1 MDLSKLTYTKGA
13 SGRVPNDY
21 VQPTLDNGVSQ
32 QNNLDVSKIP
42 SAYQKP
48 EGVLSSNLVFALSGG
63 EKKEKDFLR
72 ELIKQRRLHS
82 LRVVFM
88 SEKGQGLQPYQM
100 NAKWLEIQKNGA
112 FVIEGQ
118 TFHLDAMDEVFL
130 LSDVDEFYDQLVK
143 IIKETPAESQGQWII
158 SNPCFEI
165 WLYYCYLN
173 DPEHDLEQ
181 LIPLTVSER
190 SQRLKSLGHT
200 LVPGG
205 LNPCLAFE
213 RMTVGIENSKVH
225 YSKDE
230 NAIPVLFAT
239 QMYKMAQYII
249 DTLNEKSNEYA
260 EFVRHKKEFRTLQ
273 RRLNS

>member
-21 VQPTLDNGVSQ
+21 VQPTPDNGVSQ
-32 QNNLDVSKIP
+32 QNHLDVSKIP
-42 SAYQKP
+42 SAYLKP
-48 EGVLSSNLVFALSGG
+48 EGVLSSNLVFVLSGG

-130 LSDVDEFYDQLVK
+130 LSDVDEFYDQLVQ
-143 IIKETPAESQGQWII
+143 IMKETSAECQGRWII

-173 DPEHDLEQ
+173 DPEHDLAQ

-205 LNPCLAFE
+205 LNPYLAFE
-213 RMTVGIENSKVH
+213 RMTVGIENSEKH
-225 YSKDE
+225 YCEDE
-230 NAIPVLFAT
+230 NAIPALFAT
-239 QMYKMAQYII
+239 RMYEMAQYLI
-249 DTLNEKSNEYA
+249 DTLNEKANEHD
-260 EFVRHKKEFRTLQ
+260 EFVKYKEEWRALK
-273 RRLNS
+273 RRLT

>member
-32 QNNLDVSKIP
+32 QDNLDVSKIP

-48 EGVLSSNLVFALSGG
+48 EGVLSSNLVFVLSGG

-100 NAKWLEIQKNGA
+100 NAKWLEIHKNGA

-130 LSDVDEFYDQLVK
+130 LSDVDEFYDQLVQ
-143 IIKETPAESQGQWII
+143 IMKETSAECQGRWII

-165 WLYYCYLN
+165 WLYYCYLS

-190 SQRLKSLGHT
+190 SQRLKSLGNI

-205 LNPCLAFE
+205 LNPCIAFE
-213 RMTVGIENSKVH
+213 RMNVGIENSEK
-225 YSKDE
+225 YYCEDE
-230 NAIPVLFAT
+230 NAIPTLFAT
-239 QMYKMAQYII
+239 RMYEMARYLI
-249 DTLNEKSNEYA
+249 DTLNRYANEYD
-260 EFVRHKKEFRTLQ
+260 EFVKYKEEWRALK
-273 RRLNS
+273 RRLT

>member
-13 SGRVPNDY
+13 SGRVPNDS
-21 VQPTLDNGVSQ
+21 VRLMQDKGISQ
-32 QNNLDVSKIP
+32 QKHLDVSKIP

-48 EGVLSSNLVFALSGG
+48 EGVLSSNLVFVLSGG
-63 EKKEKDFLR
+63 EKREKDFLR

-100 NAKWLEIQKNGA
+100 NAKWSEIQEKGA
-112 FVIEGQ
+112 FAIEGR

-143 IIKETPAESQGQWII
+143 IRKETSAECRGRWII

-173 DPEHDLEQ
+173 DPEHDLAQ
-181 LIPLTVSER
+181 LTSMTVAER
-190 SQRLKSLGHT
+190 SQALKSLGHT

-213 RMTVGIENSKVH
+213 LMPVGIENSKAH
-225 YSKDE
+225 YSEDE
-230 NAIPVLFAT
+230 NAIPILFAT
-239 QMYKMAQYII
+239 QMYEMAQYII
-249 DTLNEKSNEYA
+249 DTLNEKANEYT
-260 EFVRHKKEFRTLQ
+260 EFVKHKKEFRILQ

>member
-21 VQPTLDNGVSQ
+21 VQPMLDNGVSQ

-48 EGVLSSNLVFALSGG
+48 EGVLSSNLVFVLSGG

-273 RRLNS
+273 RRLNL

>member
-32 QNNLDVSKIP
+32 QDNLDVSKIP

-48 EGVLSSNLVFALSGG
+48 EGVLSSNLVFVLSGG

-100 NAKWLEIQKNGA
+100 NAKWLEFQKNGA

-143 IIKETPAESQGQWII
+143 IIKETPAESQGRWII

-165 WLYYCYLN
+165 WLYYCFQN

-190 SQRLKSLGHT
+190 SQRLKSLGNI

-205 LNPCLAFE
+205 LNPCIAFE
-213 RMTVGIENSKVH
+213 RMNVGIENSEK
-225 YSKDE
+225 YYCEDE
-230 NAIPVLFAT
+230 NAIPTLFAT
-239 QMYKMAQYII
+239 RMYEMARYLI
-249 DTLNEKSNEYA
+249 DTLNRYANEYD
-260 EFVRHKKEFRTLQ
+260 EFVKYKEEWRALK
-273 RRLNS
+273 RRLT